1 MNLTLTVVDTPGFG
15 VAIDNSDCWESVLTY
30 VESQVGRTNFRTQ
43 KIKKTLKETA
53 WLSLIQLTI
62 ECKQLS
68 SAGPMRSN
76 SVVQD
81 QWEASTHISKFRFTF
96 QTLIKYIFQY
106 ENFLEAETKV
116 KRNPNMPD
124 TRVHACLYFIA
135 PSG

>member
-68 SAGPMRSN
+68 SPGPMRS
-76 SVVQD
+76 
-81 QWEASTHISKFRFTF
+81 
-96 QTLIKYIFQY
+96 
-106 ENFLEAETKV
+106 
-116 KRNPNMPD
+116 
-124 TRVHACLYFIA
+124 
-135 PSG
+135 